1 MALTLLRNNA
11 NYLVL
16 ERVTD
21 YLSGEI
27 TDMEGTITI
36 FDQRDD
42 TILLGCDAMPITYAT
57 NAEGRH
63 VYYVSVPETVQIAD
77 GTQYRA
83 LFQSS
88 NYGVEAEMLLTGKRR
103 IMS

>member
-27 TDMEGTITI
+27 TDMAGTITI

-42 TILLGCDAMPITYAT
+42 TILIGCDAMPITYAT
-57 NAEGRH
+57 NSEGRH
-63 VYYVSVPETVQIAD
+63 VYYVAIPQTVQITD
-77 GTQYRA
+77 GTKYRA
-83 LFQSS
+83 LFISS
-88 NYGVEAEMLLTGKRR
+88 NYGVEAEMILTGRR
-103 IMS
+103 RVLT